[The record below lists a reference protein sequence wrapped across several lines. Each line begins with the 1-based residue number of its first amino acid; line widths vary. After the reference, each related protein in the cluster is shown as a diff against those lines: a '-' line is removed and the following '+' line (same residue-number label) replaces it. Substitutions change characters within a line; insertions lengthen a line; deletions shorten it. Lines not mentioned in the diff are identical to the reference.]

1 MFHPIEPATNAY
13 ESDQFRRSPAVPVV
27 CAVAIGILLDHV
39 LAISFLGWWTVS
51 AIALMLVP
59 LAWPRQW
66 SALTVPVLLLA
77 CLSLGGTWHHWRWNC
92 LQDDEVS
99 HWATETGRLVRVS
112 AKVVNAPTVVVAIDD
127 HAPWKPPERTLV
139 MLECRRLMGDSSP
152 AVSGCIRLS
161 VAGRLDQLAIG
172 DLVEVS
178 GLLLLPSE
186 PSNPGDFDT
195 RRWLRAQGL
204 HATLAANQPEAVVVA
219 GHERTLW
226 NWLTIGRAAVR
237 HRAEDLIAT
246 RLRASNVA
254 VAQSLLLGSRV
265 ELDRDL
271 RRAFAESGTLH
282 ILAISG
288 MNVGLLWIAISFMCR
303 LFRLPPEASAAIAL
317 ILLPAYALIT
327 DANPP
332 VVRATIVAVVMVLG
346 QLIGRTANHWN
357 SLAVAA
363 LIVLIWNPSDLF
375 NAGAQL
381 SFIAVATILIM
392 MRFLKSF
399 HATDRLDVQSGDPQT
414 ILWQLTHR
422 LMQSLFEGFA
432 ISMAIWVTTSPLIAS
447 QFHLISPVGVVF
459 TVLLNVPIGI
469 MFCLGYAFLFLG
481 LISPPVFGWLGS
493 PFDFLLGWFLSAVE
507 AASHFDFGHIYAPS
521 PPSWWM
527 IGFYLLVPILI
538 IWDHRQG
545 RLFWSVR
552 ATLAWTIL
560 GLTISLRPAHKTELT
575 CTVLSVGHGLSV
587 LVECPNGQTLLY
599 DAGSMTGG
607 GRAARTIETTL
618 WASGHARLD
627 AVLLSHPDADHCNAL
642 PELVDVVPIRTLLCH
657 RSFLDWTQPPVA
669 SALEDSAKVGINIK
683 LIAAGQQ
690 IQLDPNVTFKVLH
703 PAPDFTG
710 KTDNANSVVLCVQYA
725 GRRILLSGDLEHDG
739 LHRLLKEPPVDSDI
753 LLSPHHGSTAANSR
767 DLARW
772 ATPEW
777 LLVSYR
783 DDSVQ
788 DRLANVYGPATE
800 VMTTAK
806 YGAIRCR
813 IKANGDLTIEPFKS
827 QNTSPAVSKG
837 R

>member
-1 MFHPIEPATNAY
+1 MFHPIEPATDAY

-27 CAVAIGILLDHV
+27 CAVAIGILLDHL
-39 LAISFLGWWTVS
+39 LAISFLDWWIGS
-51 AIALMLVP
+51 AIALTLVP
-59 LAWPRQW
+59 LAWSRRW
-66 SALTVPVLLLA
+66 NHLAVSMLLLA
-77 CLSLGGTWHHWRWNC
+77 CLGLGGVWHHWRWNC
-92 LQDDEVS
+92 LPDDEVS
-99 HWATETGRLVRVS
+99 HWATETGCLVRVF
-112 AKVVNAPTVVVAIDD
+112 AKVVNAPTVLVAIDD

-139 MLECRRLMGDSSP
+139 MLECRRLVGDSSP
-152 AVSGCIRLS
+152 AVSGYVRLS

-195 RRWLRAQGL
+195 RRWLRTQGL
-204 HATLAANQPEAVVVA
+204 HATLAANQPEAVVVVSR
-219 GHERTLW
+219 ERTSW
-226 NWLTIGRAAVR
+226 DWLTIGRTAVR
-237 HRAEDLIAT
+237 HRAENLIAT

-303 LFRLPPEASAAIAL
+303 LFRLPPEASALTAL

-363 LIVLIWNPSDLF
+363 LIVLVWNPSDLF

-381 SFIAVATILIM
+381 SFIAVATILIT

-399 HATDRLDVQSGDPQT
+399 RATDLLDVWSGDPQT
-414 ILWQLTHR
+414 ILRQLTHR
-422 LMQSLFEGFA
+422 LMRSLFEGFA
-432 ISMAIWVTTSPLIAS
+432 ISLAIWVTTSPLIAS
-447 QFHLISPVGVVF
+447 QFHLISPIGVVF

-481 LISPPVFGWLGS
+481 LISPTLFGWLGV

-507 AASHFDFGHIYAPS
+507 TASRIDLGHIYAPS
-521 PPSWWM
+521 PPLWWM
-527 IGFYLLVPILI
+527 IGFYVLVPTLV
-538 IWDHRQG
+538 IWDHRKG

-552 ATLAWTIL
+552 ATLVWTIL
-560 GLTISLRPAHKTELT
+560 GLAISLRPANGTELT

-627 AVLLSHPDADHCNAL
+627 AVVLSHPDADHCNAL

-657 RSFLDWTQPPVA
+657 RSFLDWSQPPVA
-669 SALEDSAKVGINIK
+669 AALDDSAKVGINIK
-683 LIAAGQQ
+683 LISADQQ
-690 IQLDPNVTFKVLH
+690 ILLDPNVTFKVLH

-710 KTDNANSVVLCVQYA
+710 KSDNANSVVLCLEYA
-725 GRRILLSGDLEHDG
+725 GRRILFTGDLEHDG
-739 LHRLLKEPPVDSDI
+739 LHRLLKEPAVDTDI
-753 LLSPHHGSTAANSR
+753 LLSPHHGSTAANSS

-788 DRLANVYGPATE
+788 DRLANVYGPATQ
-800 VMTTAK
+800 VMTTAR

-813 IKANGDLTIEPFKS
+813 IKANGELLIEPFKRR
-827 QNTSPAVSKG
+827 TASPTEI
-837 R
+837 RRR

>member
-1 MFHPIEPATNAY
+1 VFHPIEPATDAY

-39 LAISFLGWWTVS
+39 LAISFLSWWTGS
-51 AIALMLVP
+51 AIVLMLAP
-59 LAWPRQW
+59 LTW
-66 SALTVPVLLLA
+66 SRRWNTLAVPVLLLA
-77 CLSLGGTWHHWRWNC
+77 CLGLGGVWHHWRWNC
-92 LQDDEVS
+92 LQEDEVS
-99 HWATETGRLVRVS
+99 HWATETGRLVRVF

-139 MLECRRLMGDSSP
+139 MLECRRLVGDSSP
-152 AVSGCIRLS
+152 TVSGYVRLS
-161 VAGRLDQLAIG
+161 IAGRLDQLAIG

-195 RRWLRAQGL
+195 RRWLRTQGL
-204 HATLAANQPEAVVVA
+204 HSTLAANQPEAVVVT
-219 GHERTLW
+219 GRERTIW
-226 NWLTIGRAAVR
+226 DWLTIGRTAVR
-237 HRAEDLIAT
+237 HRAENLIAT
-246 RLRASNVA
+246 RLRSSNVA

-303 LFRLPPEASAAIAL
+303 LFRLPPEASALTAL

-363 LIVLIWNPSDLF
+363 LIVLVWNPSDLF

-381 SFIAVATILIM
+381 SFIAVATILIA

-399 HATDRLDVQSGDPQT
+399 RAVDLLDVWSGNPQT
-414 ILWQLTHR
+414 ILLQLAHR
-422 LMQSLFEGFA
+422 LMRSLFEGFA
-432 ISMAIWVTTSPLIAS
+432 ISLAIWVTTSPLIAS
-447 QFHLISPVGVVF
+447 QFHLISPIGVVF

-481 LISPPVFGWLGS
+481 LISPTLFGWLGV

-507 AASHFDFGHIYAPS
+507 AASRIDLGHIYAPS
-521 PPSWWM
+521 PPFWWM
-527 IGFYLLVPILI
+527 IGFYLLVPTLV
-538 IWDHRQG
+538 IWEHRQG
-545 RLFWSVR
+545 RLFWSLR

-560 GLTISLRPAHKTELT
+560 GLAISLRPATGTELT

-627 AVLLSHPDADHCNAL
+627 AVVLSHPDADHCNAL
-642 PELVDVVPIRTLLCH
+642 PELVDVIPIRTLLCH
-657 RSFLDWTQPPVA
+657 RSFLDWSQPPVA
-669 SALEDSAKVGINIK
+669 AALEDSAKVGINIK

-690 IQLDPNVTFKVLH
+690 ILLDPNVVFNVLH

-710 KTDNANSVVLCVQYA
+710 KSDNANSVVLCLEYA
-725 GRRILLSGDLEHDG
+725 GRRILFTGDLEHDG
-739 LHRLLKEPPVDSDI
+739 LHRLLKEPAVDTDI
-753 LLSPHHGSTAANSR
+753 LLSPHHGSTAANPR

-813 IKANGDLTIEPFKS
+813 IKANGELIVEPFKRRIA
-827 QNTSPAVSKG
+827 SPTEIG
-837 R
+837 RR